1 MPRAEQYTFALLADP
16 SGVADAI
23 LAEAQLDHVR
33 GSQQALLQET
43 REAAAEARTAREGAE
58 VAEQA
63 AAQARRELDRQVAA
77 LGRLAE
83 EHQHRLEAAA
93 QRLEQVRSDR
103 AQAEEAARR
112 STSSAVRAAAAP
124 TAPGVAMTAE
134 LAFLL
139 IVFDDGQSGDVD
151 NKIKHTLDALVGLV
165 IEGDEQVQQVT
176 AARHLVG
183 DALDLDD
190 ASPVTASVADHL
202 LAGTVDPL
210 VYLRLDPPV
219 RTEELL
225 A

>member
-1 MPRAEQYTFALLADP
+1 MVGVRRPLWECFVVGRPYSANSKNPPRKATW
-16 SGVADAI
+16 
-23 LAEAQLDHVR
+23 
-33 GSQQALLQET
+33 QA
-43 REAAAEARTAREGAE
+43 
-58 VAEQA
+58 
-63 AAQARRELDRQVAA
+63 
-77 LGRLAE
+77 
-83 EHQHRLEAAA
+83 
-93 QRLEQVRSDR
+93 
-103 AQAEEAARR
+103 
-112 STSSAVRAAAAP
+112 AVRAAAAP

-190 ASPVTASVADHL
+190 ASTVTAAVADHL